1 MLLSLPRLSGGV
13 PGVSSRLLLDFP
25 SSLTF
30 CSLHSLTRFPFKLQP
45 TFGNLASLLLCGF
58 SDRLS
63 RLCDLTFGQPNLAG
77 GTGGLSSCL
86 ALGTSRVICAGLCLE
101 TLLHG
106 LAGAVSRA
114 QPVTKALI
122 AEAAHA
128 LISLSRTARSVVTD
142 LTRYDTSPVSSAGM
156 SRMTSYMPPPLAR
169 LSSIGARTRR
179 TICRI
184 LYL

>member
-1 MLLSLPRLSGGV
+1 
-13 PGVSSRLLLDFP
+13 LLDFP

-58 SDRLS
+58 ASPLLGFSDRLS
-63 RLCDLTFGQPNLAG
+63 SLCGLTFGQPNLAG
-77 GTGGLSSCL
+77 GTGGLSSSL
-86 ALGTSRVICAGLCLE
+86 ALGKSRVICAGLCLE